1 MPTLFSPVHSILK
14 QPVDTPIQPR
24 ILVVGP
30 FMHRQGHFAIFP
42 SDLASG
48 FSIGGAD
55 VTLLYPFEA
64 AVPPVTSGK
73 FQTICLEREKE
84 QFNRL
89 MTLSWRILNNR
100 PIMLCLAWLIFQVRR
115 NAFDLVYW
123 TDFEPDNQQSSW
135 PLGLAALLGLYRF
148 RTAFTEHHNFNW
160 SKHRWQR
167 LFRLD
172 RIRLRQIEMFVH
184 SRKLLEWIRLNMK
197 WRKKGHFTP
206 WGLWPDPA
214 SDEERRI
221 ARSALGIPDDARV
234 LLVFGMQAIRRK
246 EIDTLAEAVRT
257 LPLGKPFV
265 IMFAGMR
272 VKDEPHPFEH
282 PALVKKT
289 NLHVQYHESFI
300 PDESVKS
307 FFAAADAVWAY
318 YGSFIGAS
326 GVLAQAIAFGRSPIC
341 SVAGESGELCR
352 RYKIGLIPPT
362 DNPDGLRVAIS
373 EFLSMSDTEQKS
385 LEDATHKIAGEMA
398 WPNICRQIMG
408 IMLVTHENKSSITN
422 PKIS

>member
-1 MPTLFSPVHSILK
+1 MPTLYSPVLSIMK

-30 FMHRQGHFAIFP
+30 FMHRQGHFAIFT

-48 FSIGGAD
+48 FSICGAD

-73 FQTICLEREKE
+73 FQTIFLEREKE
-84 QFNRL
+84 KFNRL
-89 MTLSWRILNNR
+89 MTLSWNLLNNR
-100 PIMLCLAWLIFQVRR
+100 PIMLCLTWLIFQVRR

-135 PLGLAALLGLYRF
+135 PLSLAALLGLYRF

-197 WRKKGHFTP
+197 WRKKGHFIP
-206 WGLWPDPA
+206 WGLWPD
-214 SDEERRI
+214 SSSEEERNAARAEFGI
-221 ARSALGIPDDARV
+221 ASDARV
-234 LLVFGMQAIRRK
+234 LLVFGVQAIRRK
-246 EIDTLAEAVRT
+246 EIDTLADALRT
-257 LPLGKPFV
+257 LQLDKPLV
-265 IMFAGMR
+265 VLFAGKR
-272 VKDEPHPFEH
+272 INDEPHPFED
-282 PALVKKT
+282 PELVGKA
-289 NLHVQYHESFI
+289 NLVVRHHEAFI
-300 PDESVKS
+300 PNESVKA

-326 GVLAQAIAFGRSPIC
+326 GVLAQSIAFGRLPIC
-341 SVAGESGELCR
+341 ATTSESGDLYCPARYRPHGANGFRCR
-352 RYKIGLIPPT
+352 CADCYFSVYFTIPHRAERIR
-362 DNPDGLRVAIS
+362 GGSA
-373 EFLSMSDTEQKS
+373 
-385 LEDATHKIAGEMA
+385 
-398 WPNICRQIMG
+398 
-408 IMLVTHENKSSITN
+408 
-422 PKIS
+422 